1 MRLFTQSSPLQT
13 NIGTT
18 LGTRLRRCPES
29 GPCTA
34 RLRGAHDVCGSHV
47 ALGERNRY
55 GQRERYR
62 KSGSTSHRQEA
73 APLAVTRGAVTK
85 AGSGFKS
92 QGPDKARNVP

>member
-29 GPCTA
+29 GPCNA
-34 RLRGAHDVCGSHV
+34 SLQGATD
-47 ALGERNRY
+47 
-55 GQRERYR
+55 
-62 KSGSTSHRQEA
+62 RQEA